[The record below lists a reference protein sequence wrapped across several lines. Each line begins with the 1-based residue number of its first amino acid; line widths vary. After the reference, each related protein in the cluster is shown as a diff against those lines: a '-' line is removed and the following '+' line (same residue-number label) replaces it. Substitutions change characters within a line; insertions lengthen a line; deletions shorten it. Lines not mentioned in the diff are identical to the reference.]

1 MSGQDSAKEGLKQN
15 SDSYKVSL
23 KRSEAITYISTD
35 KIYHQILS
43 LNMNSHCVNRFRNKL
58 A

>member
-23 KRSEAITYISTD
+23 KHSEAITYISTD

-43 LNMNSHCVNRFRNKL
+43 LNMNSHCANRFRNKL